1 MSRPVAHRIAQV
13 RPYVCATCLRGGRRG
28 GQPIRLFSDGKVR
41 RSERLPESIGV
52 LELLEARGYIKDIA
66 GDRNVLSNLLRKKQ
80 VGVYAG
86 VDPTAPS
93 LHLGHLLPLMVLFW
107 FYLHGHHAVSLVG
120 GATARVGDPSGRLKS
135 RERTASSIHAS
146 NAQSLHVEV
155 EKLWQNATA
164 AGQKHGYECK
174 TDWRRQLLDNAD
186 WLGKVDIVSFLQL
199 LGSGMRIGTMLGRDT
214 VKNKLEKGDGMSF
227 AEFSYPLLQAWD
239 WWHMFSN
246 HGVQLQIGGSDQYG
260 NIIAGIDA
268 IKHLA
273 QTDQGS
279 ESSKLDDL
287 TAPMGIT
294 VPLLTTSKGEKFGK
308 SAGNAVW
315 LDASLTSPF
324 DLYGF
329 LLRTSDQDLPRHLN
343 LFTFLPAAAIDS
355 LLKEHS
361 KDPSKRLAHH
371 VLATE
376 VLQLVHGIEIAAETQ
391 TKHQEMRRPS
401 LASLTRKPVT
411 PGAERKAPNT
421 DPDVTA
427 EMHQEIIKLAR
438 SQVENTSI
446 AKILHH
452 AGLSPS
458 VSAATRVLR
467 SGGVYVAS
475 SEGSAVRDSEAE
487 AASGDGL
494 MFTPV
499 SVDQKL
505 GDIASFVKDGVI
517 VVRMGK
523 WKVRVI
529 EVVDDS
535 EVD

>member
-1 MSRPVAHRIAQV
+1 MPAKRTKRVEDIQAIHRWA
-13 RPYVCATCLRGGRRG
+13 
-28 GQPIRLFSDGKVR
+28 K
-41 RSERLPESIGV
+41 
-52 LELLEARGYIKDIA
+52 LLEARGYIKDIA
-66 GDRNVLSNLLRKKQ
+66 GDRNVLSKLLRKKQ

-86 VDPTAPS
+86 IDPTAPS

-107 FYLHGHHAVSLVG
+107 VYLHGHHAVSLIG

-135 RERTASSIHAS
+135 RERTASSVHAS
-146 NAQSLHVEV
+146 NAQSLHVQV
-155 EKLWQNATA
+155 ETLWQNATA
-164 AGQKHGYECK
+164 SGRRHGHEQKPE
-174 TDWRRQLLDNAD
+174 WRRQLLDNAD

-246 HGVQLQIGGSDQYG
+246 QGVQLQIGGSDQYG

-268 IKHLA
+268 IKHIA
-273 QTDQGS
+273 QGGDEKS
-279 ESSKLDDL
+279 AKFDDSS
-287 TAPMGIT
+287 APMGIT

-329 LLRTSDQDLPRHLN
+329 LLRTSDEDLPRHLN
-343 LFTFLPAAAIDS
+343 LFTFLPAAAIES
-355 LLKEHS
+355 LLEEHS
-361 KDPSKRLAHH
+361 KDPGKRLAHH

-376 VLQLVHGIEIAAETQ
+376 VLQLVHGTEIAAETRA
-391 TKHQEMRRPS
+391 KHEQMRRPRLSS
-401 LASLTRKPVT
+401 LVRRSVT
-411 PGAERKAPNT
+411 PGAES
-421 DPDVTA
+421 DVTPSTP
-427 EMHQEIIKLAR
+427 ETQEEKFKLAR
-438 SQVENTSI
+438 SRIENASL
-446 AKILHH
+446 AKILLL
-452 AGLSPS
+452 AGLAPS
-458 VSAATRVLR
+458 VSAATRAIR

-475 SEGSAVRDSEAE
+475 SEASAVADSEAE
-487 AASGDGL
+487 PNSGDGL
-494 MFTPV
+494 TFTAVGP
-499 SVDQKL
+499 DEKL
-505 GDIASFVKDGVI
+505 EDITSFVDDGLI

-529 EVVDDS
+529 EIIDDGDVD
-535 EVD
+535 